1 MTFSGFHS
9 IAVLGV
15 DGCHGRPFTS
25 ARGGRRAL
33 RRVVDE
39 ACAAAGAGRHDVHR
53 TGLGEG
59 FVLAFHAATA
69 RADLSTRFVRALDR
83 AVREHDEGAEPGAG
97 FRLRIALHA
106 GDVRFRAAS
115 WTGQALGEACELAA
129 SDVLR
134 RVLTAAPDAV
144 TAVAVS
150 AGWYAATVEQ
160 GRADG
165 TGFARVRV
173 PLAGGGDA
181 VAWVR
186 VPGVA
191 RPPGLTPADTLRLPR
206 QSHVERL
213 LLTE

>member
-15 DGCHGRPFTS
+15 EGCSGRPFS
-25 ARGGRRAL
+25 AARGERRAL
-33 RRVVDE
+33 RRIVDD
-39 ACAAAGAGRHDVHR
+39 ACSAAGAGRHDVHR
-53 TGLGEG
+53 TGLGDG
-59 FVLAFHAATA
+59 FVLAFHAATS
-69 RADLSTRFVRALDR
+69 RADLTTRFVRALDL
-83 AVREHDEGAEPGAG
+83 AVRDHDEGAEPGAG
-97 FRLRIALHA
+97 FRLRVALHA

-129 SDVLR
+129 SEVMR
-134 RVLTAAPDAV
+134 RVLGSAPDAA
-144 TAVAVS
+144 TALAVS

-160 GRADG
+160 GRVDAA
-165 TGFARVRV
+165 GFARVRV

-206 QSHVERL
+206 QAGGRL